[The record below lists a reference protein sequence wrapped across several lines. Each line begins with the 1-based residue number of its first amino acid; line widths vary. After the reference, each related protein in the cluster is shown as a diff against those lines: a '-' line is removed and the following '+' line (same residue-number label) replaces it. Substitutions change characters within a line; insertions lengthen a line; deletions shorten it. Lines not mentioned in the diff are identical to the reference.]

1 MMSGW
6 AGLLLLLATGL
17 AFGSFLNVAIHRLPI
32 MLARRWNAQ
41 ARAQLGLQEEAASA
55 EADAAPFNLFLPP
68 SHCPACKHPLK
79 IRENIPILSWL
90 MQKGRCCNCG
100 GAISVRYPLV
110 EALAAGAALAA
121 AAAFGFTWLGF
132 AAAAYAWALI
142 ALAGI
147 DLDTQLLPDQ
157 ITLPLLWSGLLVN
170 AFGGFA
176 DLSSAVVGT
185 AAGYLFLWTVYWG
198 FKLITGKE
206 GMGHGD
212 FKLLAAIGAWLGWQV
227 LPQVI
232 LLAAATGLAWALAG
246 ILTRGRDRRQPIP
259 FGPFLALAGWAVLLL
274 EAGFCC
280 LEPERWP
287 WRSGL

>member
-1 MMSGW
+1 MMDGW

-32 MLARRWNAQ
+32 MLERRWNAQ

-55 EADAAPFNLFLPP
+55 EADAASFNLFLPP

-90 MQKGRCCNCG
+90 MLKGRCSNCG
-100 GAISVRYPLV
+100 GAISARYPLV

-142 ALAGI
+142 VLAGI

-176 DLSSAVVGT
+176 DLSSALVG
-185 AAGYLFLWTVYWG
+185 AAAAYLFLWTVYWG
-198 FKLITGKE
+198 FKLIVGKE
-206 GMGHGD
+206 GMGYGD
-212 FKLLAAIGAWLGWQV
+212 FKLFAAIGAWLGWQV
-227 LPQVI
+227 LPLVI

-274 EAGFCC
+274 GDGA
-280 LEPERWP
+280 LALPM
-287 WRSGL
+287 